1 MQSTKI
7 KNFLRPNNFLIFNF
21 IRYSTGYVYLDV
33 KLYLNLITINYN
45 MENITKTFK
54 YVDYLWDKAK
64 AASFGDNQVEL
75 FLYRSNILG
84 ADLRITNYGGG
95 NTSCKTIEKDP
106 LTNKEVEV
114 MWVKGSGGD
123 IGTLTRSGIAGLYTG
138 RLRDLK
144 NVYQGLH
151 DEDRMVGLFNH
162 CIYDLDSK
170 APSIDTPLHGLL
182 PFAHIDH
189 LHPDALIAVAA
200 AKDSEKVTK
209 EIWGDTMG
217 WVPWQKPGFDLGLQ
231 LEKCLAENPGIRGIV
246 LGSHGLFTWG
256 DTSYE
261 CYMNSLEVIEM
272 ASEYIEQKLE
282 EQGEVFG
289 GQKVE
294 SLPKE
299 ERLEKAAQ
307 IMPLLR
313 GLASSENRMIG
324 HFTDTD
330 VVMQYINSNDLE
342 RLAPMGT
349 SCPDHFL
356 RTKIQPLVLDLDKNE
371 DLSDADAILSKLE
384 PAFAAYRQEYVDY
397 YNTCKRDNS
406 PAIRDANP
414 VIIIYPGVGMFS
426 FAKNKQTTRVA
437 SEFYINAINVMRG
450 AEAITE
456 YTSLPRQEA
465 FDIEYWLLEEA
476 KLQRMP
482 KEKPL
487 SRKVALVTG
496 AGGGIGKAIADK
508 LAAEGANVVLTDI
521 NEDALVEA
529 NGTYARDVSTYAL
542 CDVTNTDSIANA
554 YKKAILEFGGVDM
567 IIHSAGLAISKPL
580 TDTTDKDWNILQSIL
595 VKGQFD
601 LAKQFAVI
609 VRKQGLGGDYIAIAS
624 KNGLVAG
631 PNNVAYGTAKAAQQ
645 HMVRLLAA
653 ELAKDKVRVNTV
665 NPDGVIVGS
674 KIWEGAWAEGR
685 AKANGITVEELPA
698 FYAKRN
704 LLHEII
710 TPDDIANGVFS
721 LVGILDKSTGNI
733 INVDGGMANAFVR

>member
-1 MQSTKI
+1 
-7 KNFLRPNNFLIFNF
+7 
-21 IRYSTGYVYLDV
+21 
-33 KLYLNLITINYN
+33 
-45 MENITKTFK
+45 MEKVKTFK
-54 YVDYLWDKAK
+54 YVDYLWNDEK
-64 AASFGDNQVEL
+64 AAALGDDQVAL

-106 LTNKEVEV
+106 LTNQEVEV

-123 IGTLTRSGIAGLYTG
+123 IGTLTRKGIAGLYTE
-138 RLRDLK
+138 RLRNLK
-144 NVYQGLH
+144 DVYQGLE

-182 PFAHIDH
+182 PFKHIDH

-200 AKDSEKVTK
+200 AKDSEAVTK

-231 LEKCLAENPGIRGIV
+231 LEKCLNDNPGIRGIV

-261 CYMNSLEVIEM
+261 CYINSLEVIEM
-272 ASEYIEQKLE
+272 ASEFIAKKIEEKGQ
-282 EQGEVFG
+282 VFG

-294 SLPKE
+294 SLPAE
-299 ERLEKAAQ
+299 ERKEKAAQ

-313 GLASSENRMIG
+313 GLASSENRMVG
-324 HFTDTD
+324 HFTDSD
-330 VVMQYINSNDLE
+330 VVLEYINSNDLE
-342 RLAPMGT
+342 RLAPLGT

-356 RTKIQPLVLDLDKNE
+356 RTKIQPLVLTLDKNE
-371 DLSDADAILSKLE
+371 DLTDSKVILEKLNPLFE
-384 PAFAAYRQEYVDY
+384 QYRQEYKEY
-397 YNTCKRDNS
+397 YETCKHPNS
-406 PAIRDANP
+406 PAMRDPNP

-426 FAKNKQTTRVA
+426 FSKDKQTTRVA

-465 FDIEYWLLEEA
+465 FNIEYWLLEEA

-487 SRKVALVTG
+487 SRKIAIVTG
-496 AGGGIGKAIADK
+496 AGGGIGQAIADK
-508 LAAEGANVVLTDI
+508 MVAEGAVVVYTDL
-521 NEDALVEA
+521 NSDAVEA
-529 NGTYARDVSTYAL
+529 ATSKYSTDQAIAVQ
-542 CDVTNTDSIANA
+542 CDVTSDEAIAKA
-554 YKKAILEFGGVDM
+554 YKETILAFGGVD
-567 IIHSAGLAISKPL
+567 IVVHSAGLAISKSL
-580 TDTTDKDWNILQSIL
+580 EDTTLKDWDLLENVL
-595 VKGQFD
+595 VKGQF
-601 LAKQFAVI
+601 LMSKLGTEIMKQ
-609 VRKQGLGGDYIAIAS
+609 QNLGGDIVNIAS

-645 HMVRLLAA
+645 HMTRLLAA
-653 ELAKDKVRVNTV
+653 ELAPSKIRVNVV

-674 KIWEGAWAEGR
+674 KIWEGEWAEGR
-685 AKANGITVEELPA
+685 AKANGISVEDLPA

-704 LLHEII
+704 LLNEII
-710 TPDDIANGVFS
+710 LPEDIANGVFAC
-721 LVGILDKSTGNI
+721 VAILDKSTGNI
-733 INVDGGMANAFVR
+733 INVDGGMANAFPR

>member
-1 MQSTKI
+1 MGI
-7 KNFLRPNNFLIFNF
+7 
-21 IRYSTGYVYLDV
+21 
-33 KLYLNLITINYN
+33 
-45 MENITKTFK
+45 KTFK
-54 YVDYLWDKAK
+54 HVDYLWDEKKALEL
-64 AASFGDNQVEL
+64 GDDQVAL

-84 ADLRITNYGGG
+84 SDLRITNYGGG

-106 LTNKEVEV
+106 LTNEEVEV
-114 MWVKGSGGD
+114 MWIKGSGGD
-123 IGTLTRSGIAGLYTG
+123 IGTLTRSGIAGLYTE
-138 RLRDLK
+138 RLRNLK
-144 NVYQGLH
+144 KVYKGLH

-162 CIYDLDSK
+162 CIYDLDSR

-182 PFAHIDH
+182 PFKHIDH

-217 WVPWQKPGFDLGLQ
+217 WVPWQRPGFDLGLQ
-231 LEKCLAENPGIRGIV
+231 LEKCLNENPGIRGIV

-261 CYMNSLEVIEM
+261 CYINSLEVIEM
-272 ASEYIEQKLE
+272 ASEYIAKKIKA
-282 EQGEVFG
+282 QGDVFG

-294 SLPKE
+294 SLPADQRK
-299 ERLEKAAQ
+299 EKAAQ
-307 IMPLLR
+307 LMPMLR
-313 GLASSENRMIG
+313 GLCSSENRMIG
-324 HFTDTD
+324 HFTDAD
-330 VVMQYINSNDLE
+330 VVMEYINSNDLE

-356 RTKIQPLVLDLDKNE
+356 RTKIQPLVLTLDPKE
-371 DLSDADAILSKLE
+371 DVTHTDELLQKLE
-384 PAFAAYRQEYVDY
+384 PAFEHYRKEYKAYYE
-397 YNTCKRDNS
+397 NCKHDNS
-406 PAIRDANP
+406 PAMRDPNP

-450 AEAITE
+450 AEAISA

-508 LAAEGANVVLTDI
+508 LAEHGANVVLTDI
-521 NEDALVEA
+521 AEDRLKEALE
-529 NGTYARDVSTYAL
+529 TYPRDVASYAV
-542 CDVTNTDSIANA
+542 CDVTSTDSISEA
-554 YKKAILEFGGVDM
+554 YKNACLEFGGVDLV
-567 IIHSAGLAISKPL
+567 IHSAGLAISKPL
-580 TDTTDKDWNILQSIL
+580 EETTTKDWDLLQNVL
-595 VKGQFD
+595 VKGQFE
-601 LAKQFAVI
+601 LF
-609 VRKQGLGGDYIAIAS
+609 KQGVAIMNKQDLGGDIISIAS
-624 KNGLVAG
+624 KNGLVSG
-631 PNNVAYGTAKAAQQ
+631 PNNVGYGTAKAAQM

-653 ELAKDKVRVNTV
+653 ELGGKGIRVNTV

-674 KIWEGAWAEGR
+674 KIWEGDWAEGR
-685 AKANGITVEELPA
+685 AKAYGIAVDELPA
-698 FYAKRN
+698 HYAKRN
-704 LLHEII
+704 LLNEII
-710 TPDDIANGVFS
+710 YPEDIANGVFAF
-721 LVGILDKSTGNI
+721 VGLLDKSTGNI
-733 INVDGGMANAFVR
+733 INVDGGMANAFTR

>member
-1 MQSTKI
+1 
-7 KNFLRPNNFLIFNF
+7 
-21 IRYSTGYVYLDV
+21 
-33 KLYLNLITINYN
+33 
-45 MENITKTFK
+45 MESNTKTFK
-54 YVDYLWDKAK
+54 YVDYLWDEQK
-64 AASFGDNQVEL
+64 AASFGDNQVDL

-95 NTSCKTIEKDP
+95 NTSCKTIETDP
-106 LTNKEVEV
+106 LTNEEVEI

-123 IGTLTRSGIAGLYTG
+123 IGTLTRSGIAGLYTK

-200 AKDSEKVTK
+200 AQDSEMVTK

-217 WVPWQKPGFDLGLQ
+217 WVPWQRPGFDLGLQ
-231 LEKCLAENPGIRGIV
+231 LEKCLADNPGIRGII

-272 ASEYIEQKLE
+272 ASEYIEKKIKQK
-282 EQGEVFG
+282 GSVFG
-289 GQKVE
+289 GQKIT

-313 GLASSENRMIG
+313 GLCSSENRMIG
-324 HFTDTD
+324 HFSDTD
-330 VVMQYINSNDLE
+330 VVMEYINSNDLE

-356 RTKIQPLVLDLDKNE
+356 RTKIQPLVLTLDKNE
-371 DLSDADAILSKLE
+371 DLSETAAVLQKLQ
-384 PAFAAYRQEYVDY
+384 PAFEAYRKEYADY
-397 YNTCKRDNS
+397 YNKCKKANS
-406 PAIRDANP
+406 PAMRDANP

-426 FAKNKQTTRVA
+426 FSKDKQTTRVA
-437 SEFYINAINVMRG
+437 NEFYINAINVMRG
-450 AEAITE
+450 AEAISA

-482 KEKPL
+482 KEKAL

-521 NEDALVEA
+521 NEESLIKA
-529 NGTYARDVSTYAL
+529 NATYKRDISTYAI
-542 CDVTNTDSIANA
+542 CDVTNTDSIADA
-554 YKKAILEFGGVDM
+554 YKKAIIEFGGVD
-567 IIHSAGLAISKPL
+567 IIVHSAGLAISKPL
-580 TDTTDKDWNILQSIL
+580 EETTDKDWNILQSIL

-601 LAKQFAVI
+601 LAKQAAEI
-609 VRKQGLGGDYIAIAS
+609 IRKQGLGGDFISIAS

-653 ELAKDKVRVNTV
+653 ELAKDKIRVNTV

-685 AKANGITVEELPA
+685 AKANGITVDELPA

-704 LLHEII
+704 LLNEII
-710 TPDDIANGVFS
+710 TPGDIANGVFS

>member
-1 MQSTKI
+1 MSI
-7 KNFLRPNNFLIFNF
+7 K
-21 IRYSTGYVYLDV
+21 
-33 KLYLNLITINYN
+33 KYN
-45 MENITKTFK
+45 H
-54 YVDYLWDKAK
+54 VDYLWDEKKAT
-64 AASFGDNQVEL
+64 SFGDNQVDL

-95 NTSCKTIEKDP
+95 NTSCRTTEKDP
-106 LTNKEVEV
+106 LTNEDVEV
-114 MWVKGSGGD
+114 MWIKGSGGD
-123 IGTLTRSGIAGLYTG
+123 IGTLNRAGIAGIYTE
-138 RLRDLK
+138 RLRNLK
-144 NVYQGLH
+144 NVYGGLA

-162 CIYDLDSK
+162 CIYDLNSK

-200 AKDSEKVTK
+200 AKDSKQVTK

-217 WVPWQKPGFDLGLQ
+217 WVPWQRPGFDLGLQ
-231 LEKCLAENPGIRGIV
+231 IEKCLADNPGIRGIV

-261 CYMNSLEVIEM
+261 CYVNSLEVIEM
-272 ASEYIEQKLE
+272 ASEFIEKKIKENGQ
-282 EQGEVFG
+282 VFG
-289 GQKVE
+289 GQKIE
-294 SLPKE
+294 SLPVADRK
-299 ERLEKAAQ
+299 EKAAQ

-313 GLASSENRMIG
+313 GLCSSENRMIG
-324 HFTDTD
+324 HFSDTD
-330 VVMQYINSNDLE
+330 VVLEFINSNDLE

-356 RTKIQPLVLDLDKNE
+356 RTKIQPLVLSLDKNE
-371 DLSDADAILSKLE
+371 DLSKTDEIRKKLE
-384 PAFAAYRQEYVDY
+384 PAFETYRQEYADY
-397 YNTCKRDNS
+397 YNTCKKENS
-406 PAIRDANP
+406 PTIRDSNP
-414 VIIIYPGVGMFS
+414 VIIIYPGIGMFS

-450 AEAITE
+450 AEAISE

-482 KEKPL
+482 KEQPL
-487 SRKVALVTG
+487 SRKVAFVTG

-521 NEDALVEA
+521 NETSLIEA
-529 NGTYARDVSTYAL
+529 NATYKRDISTYAV
-542 CDVTNTDSIANA
+542 CDVTNTKSIASA
-554 YKKAILEFGGVDM
+554 YQKACLEFGGVD
-567 IIHSAGLAISKPL
+567 IVVHSAGLAISKTL
-580 TDTTDKDWNILQSIL
+580 EDTTSKDWDILQSIL
-595 VKGQFD
+595 VKGQFE
-601 LAKQFAVI
+601 LAQQAVEI
-609 VRKQGLGGDYIAIAS
+609 MRKQALGGDYIAIAS

-653 ELAKDKVRVNTV
+653 ELGKDKIRVNTV

-704 LLHEII
+704 LLNEII
-710 TPDDIANGVFS
+710 RPEDIANGVFS
-721 LVGILDKSTGNI
+721 FVGILDKSTGNI

>member
-1 MQSTKI
+1 M
-7 KNFLRPNNFLIFNF
+7 N
-21 IRYSTGYVYLDV
+21 
-33 KLYLNLITINYN
+33 
-45 MENITKTFK
+45 TKTFK
-54 YVDYLWDKAK
+54 HVDFLWDENKAD
-64 AASFGDNQVEL
+64 ALGDDQVAL

-95 NTSCKTIEKDP
+95 NTSCKTMEKDP

-114 MWVKGSGGD
+114 MWIKGSGGD
-123 IGTLTRSGIAGLYTG
+123 IGTLTKAGIAGLYTE
-138 RLRDLK
+138 RLRNLK
-144 NVYQGLH
+144 NVYGGLQ

-182 PFAHIDH
+182 PFKHIDH

-217 WVPWQKPGFDLGLQ
+217 WVPWQRPGFDLGLQ
-231 LEKCLAENPGIRGIV
+231 LEKCLNDNPGIRGIV

-261 CYMNSLEVIEM
+261 SYINSLEVIEM
-272 ASEYIEQKLE
+272 ASEYIEKKIVE
-282 EQGEVFG
+282 KGSVFG
-289 GQKVE
+289 GEKLK

-299 ERLEKAAQ
+299 GRLEKAAQ
-307 IMPLLR
+307 LMPMLR
-313 GLASSENRMIG
+313 GLCSSEDRMIG
-324 HFTDTD
+324 HFNDSD
-330 VVMQYINSNDLE
+330 VVLQYINSNDLE

-356 RTKIQPLVLDLDKNE
+356 RTKIQPLILNLGTDTDT
-371 DLSDADAILSKLE
+371 SDTEVILKKVKPSFE
-384 PAFAAYRQEYVDY
+384 QYRQEYKDY
-397 YNTCKRDNS
+397 YETCKKGNS
-406 PAIRDANP
+406 PAMRDPNP

-426 FAKNKQTTRVA
+426 FAKNKQTARVA
-437 SEFYINAINVMRG
+437 NEFYVNAINVMRG
-450 AEAITE
+450 AEAMTE

-487 SRKVALVTG
+487 SRKVALITG

-521 NEDALVEA
+521 AEDRLKEALA
-529 NGTYARDVSTYAL
+529 TYPGDTASYAI
-542 CDVTNTDSIANA
+542 CDVTKTESITAA
-554 YKKAILEFGGVDM
+554 YKKACIDFGGVD
-567 IIHSAGLAISKPL
+567 IIVHSAGLAISKPL
-580 TDTTDKDWNILQSIL
+580 EETTEKDWDILQNVL
-595 VKGQFD
+595 VKGQFE
-601 LAKQFAVI
+601 LAKQAVGI
-609 VRKQGLGGDYIAIAS
+609 MRRQDLGGDIIHIAS
-624 KNGLVAG
+624 KNGLVSG

-645 HMVRLLAA
+645 HMTRLLAA
-653 ELAKDKVRVNTV
+653 ELGGDRIRVNTV

-674 KIWEGAWAEGR
+674 KIWEGDWAEGR
-685 AKANGITVEELPA
+685 AKAYGITVEELPA
-698 FYAKRN
+698 HYAKRN
-704 LLHEII
+704 LLNEII
-710 TPDDIANGVFS
+710 YPADIANGVFA
-721 LVGILDKSTGNI
+721 LVGVLDKSTGNI

>member
-1 MQSTKI
+1 MNTLE
-7 KNFLRPNNFLIFNF
+7 KN
-21 IRYSTGYVYLDV
+21 
-33 KLYLNLITINYN
+33 
-45 MENITKTFK
+45 FK
-54 YVDYLWDKAK
+54 YVDYLWDNAK
-64 AASFGDNQVEL
+64 AENLGDDQVAL

-106 LTNKEVEV
+106 LTNADVEV
-114 MWVKGSGGD
+114 MWIKGSGGD
-123 IGTLTRSGIAGLYTG
+123 IGTLNRSGIAGIYTD

-144 NVYQGLH
+144 KVYGGLA
-151 DEDRMVGLFNH
+151 DEDRMVALFNH

-200 AKDSEKVTK
+200 AEDSEKVTK

-217 WVPWQKPGFDLGLQ
+217 WVPWQRPGFDLGLQ
-231 LEKCLAENPGIRGIV
+231 LEKCLADNPGIRGIV

-261 CYMNSLEVIEM
+261 CYMNSLEVIEK
-272 ASEYIEQKLE
+272 ASDYIETKIK
-282 EQGEVFG
+282 EQGSVFG
-289 GQKVE
+289 GQKVQ
-294 SLPKE
+294 SLAKE
-299 ERLEKAAQ
+299 ARSEKASQ
-307 IMPLLR
+307 LMPLLR
-313 GLASSENRMIG
+313 GLCSSENQMIG
-324 HFTDTD
+324 HFSDSD
-330 VVMQYINSNDLE
+330 VVLEYINSHDLE

-356 RTKIQPLVLDLDKNE
+356 RTKIQPLVLTLDTNE
-371 DLSDADAILSKLE
+371 EISDSKAILAKLQ
-384 PAFAAYRQEYVDY
+384 PAFEAYRQEYANY
-397 YNTCKRDNS
+397 YNTCKKDNS
-406 PAIRDANP
+406 PAMRDPNP

-450 AEAITE
+450 AEAITS

-476 KLQRMP
+476 KLSRMP
-482 KEKPL
+482 KEQPL

-508 LAAEGANVVLTDI
+508 LAAEGANIVLTDI
-521 NEDALVEA
+521 NEDSLKEA
-529 NGTYARDVSTYAL
+529 HATYKRDVSTYAI
-542 CDVTNTDSIANA
+542 CNVTSNASIREAFN
-554 YKKAILEFGGVDM
+554 KACLEFGGVD
-567 IIHSAGLAISKPL
+567 IIVHSAGLAISKPIEE
-580 TDTTDKDWNILQSIL
+580 TTEKDWDILQNVL
-595 VKGQFD
+595 VKGQFE
-601 LAKQFAVI
+601 LAQVGAEVM
-609 VRKQGLGGDYIAIAS
+609 RKQNLGGNFISIAS

-645 HMVRLLAA
+645 HMARLLAA
-653 ELAKDKVRVNTV
+653 ELAPDKIRVNTV

-704 LLHEII
+704 LLNEII
-710 TPDDIANGVFS
+710 TPADIANGVFT

>member
-1 MQSTKI
+1 MGNQI
-7 KNFLRPNNFLIFNF
+7 K
-21 IRYSTGYVYLDV
+21 
-33 KLYLNLITINYN
+33 
-45 MENITKTFK
+45 EFK
-54 YVDYLWDKAK
+54 YVDYLWDEKK
-64 AASFGDNQVEL
+64 AAELGDDQVAL

-106 LTNKEVEV
+106 LTNEDVEV
-114 MWVKGSGGD
+114 MWIKGSGGD
-123 IGTLTRSGIAGLYTG
+123 IGTLTRAGIAGLYVD

-144 NVYQGLH
+144 NVYGGLE

-162 CIYDLDSK
+162 CIYDLDSR
-170 APSIDTPLHGLL
+170 APSIDTPLHGML
-182 PFAHIDH
+182 PFKHIDH

-200 AKDSEKVTK
+200 AKDSEKITK

-217 WVPWQKPGFDLGLQ
+217 WVPWQRPGFDLGLQ
-231 LEKCLAENPGIRGIV
+231 LEKCLNENPGIRGIV

-261 CYMNSLEVIEM
+261 SYMNSLEVIEM
-272 ASEYIEQKLE
+272 ASEYIAKKIKEN
-282 EQGEVFG
+282 GEVFG
-289 GQKVE
+289 GQKVT
-294 SLPKE
+294 SLPAA
-299 ERLEKAAQ
+299 ERKDKAATL
-307 IMPLLR
+307 MPMLR
-313 GLASSENRMIG
+313 GLCSAENRMIG
-324 HFTDTD
+324 HFNDSDT
-330 VVMQYINSNDLE
+330 VLEFINSNDLS

-356 RTKIQPLVLDLDKNE
+356 RTKIQPLVLDLPTDE
-371 DLSDADAILSKLE
+371 DLTDTEAILKKLR
-384 PAFAAYRQEYVDY
+384 PAFEQYKKEYAEY
-397 YNTCKRDNS
+397 YQKHKRANS
-406 PAIRDANP
+406 PAMRDASP

-437 SEFYINAINVMRG
+437 NEFYVNAINVMRG

-487 SRKVALVTG
+487 SRKVAFVTG

-508 LAAEGANVVLTDI
+508 LAEEGANVVLSDI
-521 NEDALVEA
+521 AEDRLKEALETYGGDTASYVVSDVTKKTSIADALKQA
-529 NGTYARDVSTYAL
+529 CLD
-542 CDVTNTDSIANA
+542 
-554 YKKAILEFGGVDM
+554 FGGVD
-567 IIHSAGLAISKPL
+567 IIVHSAGLAISKPL
-580 TDTTDKDWNILQSIL
+580 EDTTDADWDILQNVL
-595 VKGQFD
+595 VKGQFE
-601 LAKQFAVI
+601 LAKQSVNI
-609 VRKQGLGGDYIAIAS
+609 MRKQGLGGDFISIAS
-624 KNGLVAG
+624 KNGLVSG
-631 PNNVAYGTAKAAQQ
+631 PNNVGYGTSKAAQQ

-653 ELAKDKVRVNTV
+653 ELGGDNIRVNTV

-674 KIWEGAWAEGR
+674 KIWEGDWAEGR
-685 AKANGITVEELPA
+685 AKAYGITVEELPA
-698 FYAKRN
+698 HYAKRN
-704 LLHEII
+704 LLNEII
-710 TPDDIANGVFS
+710 YPEDIANGVFA